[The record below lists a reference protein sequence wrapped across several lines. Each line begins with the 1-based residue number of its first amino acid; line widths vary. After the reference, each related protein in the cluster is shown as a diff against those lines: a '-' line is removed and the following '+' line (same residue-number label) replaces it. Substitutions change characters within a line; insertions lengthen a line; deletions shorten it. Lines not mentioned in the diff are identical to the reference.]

1 MAAPTL
7 VPDKRVI
14 QIESKKDIRKRIGR
28 STNKLDAVV
37 MAWDPGETAAAR
49 KKSREHG
56 SGQPAVA
63 NVGHAELKRSWR
75 Q

>member
-1 MAAPTL
+1 
-7 VPDKRVI
+7 
-14 QIESKKDIRKRIGR
+14 
-28 STNKLDAVV
+28 

-49 KKSREHG
+49 KKSREFG